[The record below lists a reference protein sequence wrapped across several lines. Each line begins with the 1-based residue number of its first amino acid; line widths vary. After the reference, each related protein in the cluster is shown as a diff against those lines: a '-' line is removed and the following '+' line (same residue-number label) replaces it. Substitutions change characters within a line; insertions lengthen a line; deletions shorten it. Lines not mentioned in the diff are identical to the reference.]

1 MRLYKYM
8 RAVDVTICSKKV
20 DCKECPKEKISD
32 RLRKMLEQSRIY
44 LSDPETF
51 NDPFDGYFS
60 IQFKTEQDKVDA
72 KQALEEVRGQL
83 EKEGN
88 LQKER
93 VEMLGKN
100 LFTQI
105 PLANFRVS
113 CFSEDNKND
122 LMWAHYADQHRG
134 VCLVYEIDNV
144 DEMFI
149 RENNCLVFAEEN
161 QGKNDNYG
169 CFGGN
174 STLLLARI
182 DYSKNKEFLKVSSGR
197 IESDYNVER
206 AIYTKSKC
214 WEYEH
219 EIRLVAELPFGYTF
233 GDDTYFCK
241 VNKSALREVRFGIRL
256 EDKYKEE
263 IQKIIENSGYNEVV
277 FKTAV
282 INIDDFSINYEK
294 I

>member
-1 MRLYKYM
+1 M
-8 RAVDVTICSKKV
+8 RALDTTICSQKV
-20 DCKECPKEKISD
+20 DCKEYSKEKISE

-60 IQFKTEQDKVDA
+60 IRFTTEQDKVDA
-72 KQALEEVRGQL
+72 KQALEELRGKL

-93 VEMLGKN
+93 GEMLEKN
-100 LFTQI
+100 LFNQI
-105 PLANFRVS
+105 PLENFRVS

-144 DEMFI
+144 DETFI

-161 QGKNDNYG
+161 RGESDNYSY
-169 CFGGN
+169 FGGN
-174 STLLLARI
+174 SKLLLARI
-182 DYSKNKEFLKVSSGR
+182 DYSKNKEFLKVSSGK

-206 AIYTKSKC
+206 AIYTKC

-219 EIRLVAELPFGYTF
+219 EIRLVAELPFGYAF
-233 GDDTYFCK
+233 GQGTYFCK
-241 VNKSALREVRFGIRL
+241 VNKSALKEVRFGVRL
-256 EDKYKEE
+256 EDEYKEK

-282 INIDDFSINYEK
+282 INVDDFSINYEK
-294 I
+294 M

>member
-1 MRLYKYM
+1 M
-8 RAVDVTICSKKV
+8 RALDTTICSKKV
-20 DCKECPKEKISD
+20 DCKEYSKEKISE

-60 IQFKTEQDKVDA
+60 IRFTTEQDKVDA
-72 KQALEEVRGQL
+72 KQVLEELRGKL

-93 VEMLGKN
+93 GEMLEKN
-100 LFTQI
+100 LFNQI
-105 PLANFRVS
+105 PLENFRVS

-144 DEMFI
+144 DETFI

-161 QGKNDNYG
+161 RGESDNYSY
-169 CFGGN
+169 FGGN
-174 STLLLARI
+174 LKLLLARI
-182 DYSKNKEFLKVSSGR
+182 DYSKNKEFLKVSSGK

-206 AIYTKSKC
+206 AIYAKSKC

-219 EIRLVAELPFGYTF
+219 EIRLVAELPFGYAF
-233 GDDTYFCK
+233 GQGTYFCK
-241 VNKSALREVRFGIRL
+241 VNKSALKEVRFGVRL
-256 EDKYKEE
+256 EDKYKEK
-263 IQKIIENSGYNEVV
+263 IQKIIEHSGYNEVV

-282 INIDDFSINYEK
+282 INVDDFSINYEK
-294 I
+294 M

>member
-8 RAVDVTICSKKV
+8 RALDTTICSQKV
-20 DCKECPKEKISD
+20 DCKEYSKEKISE

-60 IQFKTEQDKVDA
+60 IRFTTEQDKVDA
-72 KQALEEVRGQL
+72 KQALEELRGKL

-93 VEMLGKN
+93 GEMLEKN
-100 LFTQI
+100 LFNQI
-105 PLANFRVS
+105 PLENFRVS

-144 DEMFI
+144 DETFI

-161 QGKNDNYG
+161 RGESDNYSY
-169 CFGGN
+169 FGGN
-174 STLLLARI
+174 SKLLLARI
-182 DYSKNKEFLKVSSGR
+182 DYSKNKEFLKVSSGK

-219 EIRLVAELPFGYTF
+219 EIRLVAELPFGYAF
-233 GDDTYFCK
+233 GQGTYFCK
-241 VNKSALREVRFGIRL
+241 VNKSALKEVRFGVRL
-256 EDKYKEE
+256 EDEYKEK
-263 IQKIIENSGYNEVV
+263 IQK
-277 FKTAV
+277 
-282 INIDDFSINYEK
+282 
-294 I
+294 